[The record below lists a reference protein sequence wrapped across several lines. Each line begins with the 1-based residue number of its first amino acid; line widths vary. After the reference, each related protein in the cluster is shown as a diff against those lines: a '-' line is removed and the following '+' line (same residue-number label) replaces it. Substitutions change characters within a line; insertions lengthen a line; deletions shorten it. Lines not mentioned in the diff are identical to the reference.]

1 MLVVGVAGLV
11 ALVLGVVARRT
22 AVTEAEV
29 DVFRWLNDAPDA
41 LGRPVWVV
49 MQLGSFWGAIAVAA
63 LVMGLLRGWR
73 GAIVGMVTTLTAWLV
88 AIMAK
93 AWVERGRPADYLHGI
108 HSRFVHLETGN
119 GYPSGH
125 TAVAFAVATL
135 AAGSL
140 SGRWRILPF
149 LAAGLVGFGRIYF
162 GAHLPLDVV
171 GGAALGVAVGTVA
184 CILLGDTVQPV
195 TVRSTTLA
203 P

>member
-1 MLVVGVAGLV
+1 MGRRRDRSAPWVTEEPMGSTPTLPAVISRTPAPTTDRKMLVVGIAALV

-22 AVTEAEV
+22 AVTAAEV

-41 LGRPVWVV
+41 VGRPVWVV

-108 HSRFVHLETGN
+108 HFRFVHLETGN

-125 TAVAFAVATL
+125 AAVAFAV
-135 AAGSL
+135 
-140 SGRWRILPF
+140 
-149 LAAGLVGFGRIYF
+149 
-162 GAHLPLDVV
+162 
-171 GGAALGVAVGTVA
+171 
-184 CILLGDTVQPV
+184 
-195 TVRSTTLA
+195 
-203 P
+203 

>member
-1 MLVVGVAGLV
+1 MLVVGSAALV

-22 AVTEAEV
+22 AVTEVEV

-41 LGRPVWVV
+41 VARPVWVV
-49 MQLGSFWGAIAVAA
+49 MELGSLWGALAVAA

-73 GAIVGMVTTLTAWLV
+73 GAVTGMLTALTAWLV

-93 AWVERGRPADYLHGI
+93 AWVARGRPADYLHGI

-125 TAVAFAVATL
+125 AALAFAVATL

-140 SGRWRILPF
+140 RGRWKVLPF
-149 LAAGLVGFGRIYF
+149 LAAALVGFGRIYF

-171 GGAALGVAVGTVA
+171 GGAAIGVAVGTVA
-184 CILLGDTVQPV
+184 CILLGDTGQPV
-195 TVRSTTLA
+195 TVRGATLA